1 MAHACIVF
9 QLLAL
14 TMSVFAQV
22 WPNRNFGGILLDI
35 IGESFLPS
43 LCASSAPNRK
53 NSSQKVPTG
62 FLAPFV
68 YHASTVRYYLS
79 GGVCRKSFILPL
91 KSYHNILNGNSLH
104 EGLNGISLCFST
116 NLTLSS
122 HMDFG
127 INPQYTQSINLI
139 YPLMFPTRTL

>member
-22 WPNRNFGGILLDI
+22 WSNRNFGGILLDI
-35 IGESFLPS
+35 IGESFLPR

-79 GGVCRKSFILPL
+79 GGVCRKSFILPS

-104 EGLNGISLCFST
+104 EGLNGI
-116 NLTLSS
+116 TLSS